1 MVAKLSNG
9 QYFIPCVLPTNPPCQ
24 QLKHTYFNKVNPLF
38 IGWDKMPIPLGLF
51 PALVVHLLQREAH
64 LKLDL
69 SKDQQLRNAI
79 YLSCISIEGAILLV
93 DSIDWIE
100 VYYSGDNSKCPQIR
114 NAIRDGVFTVLNTFG
129 YQVACGNLR
138 EGFLCLA
145 DDNCKLKPHP
155 CFVPT
160 GEDRSK
166 LSCSQKCYKYY
177 PWSSQQSCWF
187 ASTN

>member
-1 MVAKLSNG
+1 MQGRFDRELLRCLPNALQIAKGSKEPVVLFSDIFTVDDFLAILEHFLVVAKLSNG

-24 QLKHTYFNKVNPLF
+24 QLKHTYFNKVDPLF
-38 IGWDKMPIPLGLF
+38 IGWDKMPVPLGLF

-114 NAIRDGVFTVLNTFG
+114 RAILDGVV
-129 YQVACGNLR
+129 
-138 EGFLCLA
+138 
-145 DDNCKLKPHP
+145 
-155 CFVPT
+155 
-160 GEDRSK
+160 
-166 LSCSQKCYKYY
+166 
-177 PWSSQQSCWF
+177 
-187 ASTN
+187 